1 MVDRREFLRTSA
13 AIAAVGGLAACRRE
27 APGWESGAVQKPD
40 LSPVAVLPA
49 QQYDEA
55 ALKDTVTRGV
65 RLFNL
70 DVRDRRVVLKPNLVE
85 FDPNG
90 VINTH
95 PTLIAATIEAF
106 RGLGAREV
114 IVAEG
119 PGHRRDN
126 EFLLRA
132 SGLHEQLEDMGAR
145 FVDLNH
151 DVVRRV
157 GLRSSFTELGEL
169 YLPTTVLDAD
179 LFVSMPKLKTHHWAA
194 VTLSM
199 KNLFGIVPGSL
210 YGWPKNILHWVG
222 LEGSIIDI
230 NAALDVPRF
239 NIVDGVVGMEGNGP
253 IQGEAK
259 QVGVVVFGADPVAV
273 DGTCTRL
280 MSIDPWRIG
289 YLSAVEPFLGN
300 LAPERIEQR
309 GESLSTHR
317 ADFRVLEGF
326 SHAKTTPSMS
336 AG

>member
-1 MVDRREFLRTSA
+1 MIDRREFLKTSA
-13 AIAAVGGLAACRRE
+13 TIAAFGGLAACRRD
-27 APGWESGAVQKPD
+27 APSWESEAVRKPD
-40 LSPVAVLPA
+40 ISPVGVLPA
-49 QQYDEA
+49 PRYDEA
-55 ALKDTVTRGV
+55 SLVDTVIRGV
-65 RLFNL
+65 RMFDL

-85 FDPNG
+85 FDPSG

-106 RGLGAREV
+106 RSLGARDV

-126 EFLLRA
+126 EYLLRA
-132 SGLHEQLEDMGAR
+132 SGLHEQLQDMGAR

-151 DVVRRV
+151 DAVRRV
-157 GLRSSFTELGEL
+157 GLRSSFTALGEL

-210 YGWPKNILHWVG
+210 YGWPKNILHWMG

-239 NIVDGVVGMEGNGP
+239 NIVDGIIGMEGNGP
-253 IQGEAK
+253 IQGSAK
-259 QVGVVVFGADPVAV
+259 QVGVLVFGADPVAV
-273 DGTCTRL
+273 DSTCSRL
-280 MSIDPWRIG
+280 MSIDPRKVG

-300 LAPERIEQR
+300 LASERIEQR
-309 GESLSTHR
+309 GANLSTHR

-326 SHAKTTPSMS
+326 SHTKTTSS
-336 AG
+336 IGAG